1 MVITDITATGD
12 DNVLT
17 AKSSD
22 IAYRKEQLKRLQDE
36 VIELEDV
43 KAGISITDLGLN
55 DFRMDLLNYVKA
67 HGELDNVPFGM
78 HAVVPAQPELGLH
91 PGVIFALKNIQD
103 SVNVNQ
109 QNRLHPFYLV
119 YIDDDGQIV
128 ADYTEVKRL
137 LDLIRSSCKGRIEPM
152 RDVCRIF
159 NERTEDGRK
168 MGRYSDLLSSA
179 IRSMIEVK
187 EEKDIDSLFSG
198 GRTTALTHTIKGL
211 DDFELIAFLVIEGG
225 GS

>member
-1 MVITDITATGD
+1 
-12 DNVLT
+12 
-17 AKSSD
+17 
-22 IAYRKEQLKRLQDE
+22 
-36 VIELEDV
+36 
-43 KAGISITDLGLN
+43 
-55 DFRMDLLNYVKA
+55 
-67 HGELDNVPFGM
+67 
-78 HAVVPAQPELGLH
+78 
-91 PGVIFALKNIQD
+91 
-103 SVNVNQ
+103 
-109 QNRLHPFYLV
+109 
-119 YIDDDGQIV
+119 
-128 ADYTEVKRL
+128 VKRL
-137 LDLIRSSCKGRIEPM
+137 LDLIRSSCKGRIEPIY
-152 RDVCRIF
+152 DVCRIF

>member
-1 MVITDITATGD
+1 M
-12 DNVLT
+12 
-17 AKSSD
+17 
-22 IAYRKEQLKRLQDE
+22 
-36 VIELEDV
+36 
-43 KAGISITDLGLN
+43 
-55 DFRMDLLNYVKA
+55 
-67 HGELDNVPFGM
+67 PFGM
-78 HAVVPAQPELGLH
+78 HAVVPAQPVGLQ
-91 PGVIFALKNIQD
+91 PGVIFALKNIHD

-109 QNRLHPFYLV
+109 QNRLHPFYLL
-119 YIDDDGQIV
+119 YIGDDGQIV
-128 ADYTEVKRL
+128 ADHTEVKRL
-137 LDLIRSSCKGRIEPM
+137 LDLIRTSCKGRAEPL
-152 RDVCRIF
+152 RDICRIF

-225 GS
+225 GP

>member
-1 MVITDITATGD
+1 MQ
-12 DNVLT
+12 
-17 AKSSD
+17 
-22 IAYRKEQLKRLQDE
+22 EE
-36 VIELEDV
+36 VIELEDA

-55 DFRMDLLNYVKA
+55 DFRMDLLNYVKQ

-78 HAVVPAQPELGLH
+78 HAVVPAQPELGLA
-91 PGVIFALKNIQD
+91 PGVIFALKNIHD

-119 YIDDDGQIV
+119 YIDDDGRIV
-128 ADYTEVKRL
+128 ADHTEVKRL
-137 LDLIRSSCKGRIEPM
+137 LDLIRSSCKGRLEPIH
-152 RDVCRIF
+152 DVCRNF

-168 MGRYSDLLSSA
+168 MSRYSDLLSSA
-179 IRSMIEVK
+179 IRLMIEVK

-225 GS
+225 SE